1 MALLEVKSLQ
11 CYRCLEKEHV
21 RAMCKSAVDRSSL
34 CYKCGGTGDCMAT
47 RCAATARCLACAA
60 KGRSAA
66 HRIGGPACYVSASG
80 GRGKITKSE
89 EEGKRRTAAR
99 EAGSLRNTPR
109 ENCGTNGR

>member
-34 CYKCGGTGDCMAT
+34 CYKCRGTDRMAT
-47 RCAATARCLACAA
+47 RCAATARSPACAA
-60 KGRSAA
+60 KGRPAA
-66 HRIGGPACYVSASG
+66 HSIGEPACYVSASG
-80 GRGKITKSE
+80 GRGKITKSG
-89 EEGKRRTAAR
+89 EEGRRRTAAR

-109 ENCGTNGR
+109 ENCDTNGR